1 MSPKGPPVEGW
12 APHLWVLEGGGT
24 FRRRGLMEVTSLGC
38 VLEGDIDSTG
48 CHGVSG
54 LLHHLLPPGC
64 SALPWPPKEQ
74 DQVTMD

>member
-1 MSPKGPPVEGW
+1 
-12 APHLWVLEGGGT
+12 
-24 FRRRGLMEVTSLGC
+24 MEVTSLGC